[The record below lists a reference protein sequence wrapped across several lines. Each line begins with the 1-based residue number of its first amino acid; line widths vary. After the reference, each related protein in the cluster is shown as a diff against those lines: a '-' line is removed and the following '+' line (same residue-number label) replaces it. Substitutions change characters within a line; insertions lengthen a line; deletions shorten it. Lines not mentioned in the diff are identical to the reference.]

1 MNTQQSTTTSPN
13 QVAPRRFWLTFKALF
28 TEPRLW
34 QIFVLGVASG
44 FPWLIHG
51 SCLTLFLVEFGISK
65 STIGWFSLVGISYA
79 INFLFGPFVDHLKI
93 PLLSRLGQRRSWLLV
108 CLIVMMASVMSMAYI
123 MWSLG
128 VPEDGQTTTAPLELF
143 QLLAVFSA
151 VLAFASAILDL
162 STAAFRITVIREDE
176 PHLVGLAASMEASGW
191 FAGFSFPGIL
201 AIGGTEWFGWTWI
214 GVFFGLASSF
224 LLFMLFV
231 LYVIK
236 EPPRPEIAPT
246 IHRGFDKFFE
256 EIIGQRLLGPVIEFI
271 KRNGIL
277 VAFFIIVFLFSFKL
291 GESFLGRMSLPFYKE
306 VGYEN
311 DDIAIYSKFISPV
324 VVIFSSIACGLFIG
338 KFKTVPMLVVGG
350 VAMSATN
357 LMYSWIAVAASKN
370 PDPSLTLYLWTA
382 VLDGFT
388 QGFSAVAFVAFIT
401 EFTSRLHAATQYA
414 TMASLGTLG
423 RTVVAAS
430 SGVLIE
436 KILKNNWILFFILT
450 AVWIIPV
457 LFILVVLMNFVN
469 QRETRPGGERI
480 RTVRE

>member
-1 MNTQQSTTTSPN
+1 MNTHQPTTTSPN

-34 QIFVLGVASG
+34 QIFVLGIASG

-51 SCLTLFLVEFGISK
+51 SCLTLFLVEYGISK

-79 INFLFGPFVDHLKI
+79 VNFLFGPFADHLKI

-108 CLIVMMASVMSMAYI
+108 CLIIMLISVAAMCYV
-123 MWSLG
+123 MWSIG
-128 VPEDGQTTTAPLELF
+128 ASDGGQSTTQPSTLF
-143 QLLAVFSA
+143 QLLALFSA
-151 VLAFASAILDL
+151 VLAFASALLDL
-162 STAAFRITVIREDE
+162 STAAYRITVIREDE

-191 FAGFSFPGIL
+191 TAGFSFPGIL
-201 AIGGTEWFGWTWI
+201 AIGGTVWFNWTWL
-214 GVFFGLASSF
+214 GVFIGLAFSF
-224 LLFMLFV
+224 VVFMLFV
-231 LYVIK
+231 LFLLK

-246 IHRGFDKFFE
+246 KYRGFDRFFE
-256 EIIGQRLLGPVIEFI
+256 EIIVQRLLGPVIEFI

-277 VAFFIIVFLFSFKL
+277 VACFLIIFLFSFKL
-291 GESFLGRMSLPFYKE
+291 GESFLGKMSLPFYKE

-311 DDIAIYSKFISPV
+311 DDIAIFTKFISPIV
-324 VVIFSSIACGLFIG
+324 VVFSSITCGLFIG
-338 KFKTVPMLVVGG
+338 KFRTIPMLVIGG
-350 VAMSATN
+350 IAMSATN
-357 LMYSWIAVAASKN
+357 LMFSWIAAST
-370 PDPSLTLYLWTA
+370 PAGTDPSLYLYFWTA
-382 VLDGFT
+382 TLDGFT
-388 QGFSAVAFVAFIT
+388 QGFSQVAFVAFIT

-436 KILKNNWILFFILT
+436 KILKNNWVLFFILT

-457 LFILVVLMNFVN
+457 LFILSVLVVFIS
-469 QRETRPGGERI
+469 QRETHLGGKRI
-480 RTVRE
+480 RTVQE